1 MTIQRSERSAED
13 VLYELASSYPGG
25 VEALAG
31 RLGMSPRVLY
41 KKLSASVPDRA
52 PSVKEFSQILDM
64 AQDANCPKA
73 LDPLHALC
81 WRHGGVFI
89 SLDEVGMDSEECIRR
104 AMMVAVKHVGE
115 VAGSVD
121 EALED
126 EEITEKHM
134 EKMEPKFRKTITAI
148 VGLLARMKSRMK
160 RDPNKPK
167 TSIFAKVKRSNSHDF
182 DVATH

>member
-1 MTIQRSERSAED
+1 MTIQRSERSPED

-31 RLGMSPRVLY
+31 RLGISPRVLY

-52 PSVKEFSQILDM
+52 PTTKEFSQIIDM
-64 AQDANCPKA
+64 AQDANCVKA

-89 SLDEVGMDSEECIRR
+89 SLDEIGMDSDECIRR
-104 AMMVAVKHVGE
+104 AAMVATRHVGD
-115 VAGSVD
+115 VVGTVD

-126 EEITEKHM
+126 GELTEKHM
-134 EKMEPKFRKTITAI
+134 DKIEPKFRKTVTAI
-148 VGLLARMKSRMK
+148 LGLLARVKGRMK
-160 RDPNKPK
+160 RDASKPRRPFFGK
-167 TSIFAKVKRSNSHDF
+167 KNDLHDLN
-182 DVATH
+182 VTVE